1 MSDSPEHADYATLV
15 EHHPF
20 MLNRFLP
27 DTTLVYVNSAMATF
41 FEANPDALI
50 GKRWL
55 DMVGEEERRQWHEH
69 YAQFTP
75 EAPRHQL
82 INCVGGSKGDSHWV
96 EWTNTAFFGDDGSLI
111 FIQAVGIDV
120 TARMEART
128 ALEINEERYALA
140 QQAAGFGVWEW
151 HPERDEIV
159 WDSQCYRMLG
169 LLPSDKPLTFA
180 EWQARLHP
188 DDVECCSKAVNEQL
202 LEGNEFIIE
211 FRYQTASGYLW
222 VQGRGQVFE
231 RDTSGAPLRLIG
243 THLDIQSL
251 KSVQQELTRSNQE
264 LEQFAYAVSHDLRQP
279 LRMVNSYLQ
288 LLTRELGNDLSD
300 DAQEMIHFA
309 REGAERMDKMILGI
323 LDYSRVGRKTSPMEW
338 VDSRAVLDDVMGFL
352 KPMLTESGGHV
363 HIKGDWPEVYASR
376 DELTRLLQNLLDN
389 ALKYVEN
396 GTTPDVTITG
406 HKQTYEWQ
414 VDVQDNGIG
423 IAPEQQDRLFGVFAR
438 LQPRSRFEGTG
449 IGLAICK
456 RVVEHHEGKIHVTSP
471 GEGDGSCFTFTLPIM
486 RHYLNTS
493 ELDTSDSAL

>member
-1 MSDSPEHADYATLV
+1 MSNSPEHANYATLV
-15 EHHPF
+15 EHNPF

-27 DTTLVYVNSAMATF
+27 DTTLVYVNSAMAAF

-50 GKRWL
+50 CKHWL
-55 DMVGEEERRQWHEH
+55 DMVGEEERRQWHKH
-69 YAQFTP
+69 YTLFTP
-75 EAPRHQL
+75 QAPRHQL
-82 INCVGGSKGDSHWV
+82 IICVGGPMGESRWV
-96 EWTNTAFFGDDGSLI
+96 EWTNTAFFRDDDSII
-111 FIQAVGIDV
+111 FFQGVGIDV
-120 TARMEART
+120 TSRIEART
-128 ALEINEERYALA
+128 ALEINEERFALA

-169 LLPSDKPLTFA
+169 LSPSDKPLTFN
-180 EWQARLHP
+180 EWQSRLHP
-188 DDVECCSKAVNEQL
+188 EDVERSTKAVKEQL

-231 RDTSGAPLRLIG
+231 RNASGAPLRLIG

-251 KSVQQELTRSNQE
+251 KSVQQELARSNQE

-300 DAQEMIHFA
+300 DAQEMIRFA

-323 LDYSRVGRKTSPMEW
+323 LDYSRVGRKTSAMEW
-338 VDSRAVLDDVMGFL
+338 IDSRAILNDVMRFL
-352 KPMLTESGGHV
+352 KPMLTESGGHI
-363 HIKGDWPEVYASR
+363 HIKGDWPKVHASR

-389 ALKYVEN
+389 ALKYVEHS
-396 GTTPDVTITG
+396 TIPDVTITG
-406 HKQTYEWQ
+406 YEQTYEWR

-423 IAPEQQDRLFGVFAR
+423 IAPEQQDQLFGVFAR
-438 LQPRSRFEGTG
+438 LQPRSRFEGSG

-456 RVVEHHEGKIHVTSP
+456 RIVEHHEGNIRVTSP
-471 GEGDGSCFTFTLPIM
+471 GEGDGSCFTFTLPI
-486 RHYLNTS
+486 HQL
-493 ELDTSDSAL
+493 

>member
-1 MSDSPEHADYATLV
+1 MSENLEHADYAKLV
-15 EHHPF
+15 DHHPF

-27 DTTLVYVNSAMATF
+27 DTTLVYANPAMAAF
-41 FEANPDALI
+41 FEAEPEALI

-55 DMVGEEERRQWHEH
+55 DKVGEEERRQWHAH
-69 YAQFTP
+69 YALFTP
-75 EAPRHQL
+75 QAPRHRL
-82 INCVGGSKGDSHWV
+82 INCVEGPKGEPRWV
-96 EWTNTAFFGDDGSLI
+96 EWINTAFFDDDGSLMY
-111 FIQAVGIDV
+111 FQAVGIDV
-120 TARMEART
+120 SQRIEART

-151 HPERDEIV
+151 YPQRDEIL
-159 WDSQCYRMLG
+159 WDAQCYRMLG
-169 LLPSDKPLTFA
+169 LSPSNTPLTFT

-188 DDVECCSKAVNEQL
+188 DDVERCTKAVNEQL
-202 LEGNEFIIE
+202 LKGNEFIIE
-211 FRYQTASGYLW
+211 FRYRAANDYFW

-231 RDTSGAPLRLIG
+231 RDESGAPVRLIG

-288 LLTRELGNDLSD
+288 LLTRELGHDLSD

-309 REGAERMDKMILGI
+309 RDGAERMDDMILGI
-323 LDYSRVGRKTSPMEW
+323 LDFSRVGRKTSPMEW
-338 VDSRAVLDDVMGFL
+338 VDSRAVLEEVMGFL
-352 KPMLTESGGHV
+352 KPMLADSGGHV

-389 ALKYVEN
+389 ALKYVDE
-396 GTTPDVTITG
+396 GTTPEVTITG
-406 HKQTYEWQ
+406 HQQASEWK

-423 IAPEQQDRLFGVFAR
+423 IAPAQQDRLFGVFAR

-456 RVVEHHEGKIHVTSP
+456 RIVDHHEGQISVTSP
-471 GEGDGSCFTFTLPIM
+471 GEGYGSCFTFTLP
-486 RHYLNTS
+486 LAPT
-493 ELDTSDSAL
+493 